1 VRIPCQDSR
10 RVADPDNDPSEA
22 RPGATA
28 SEPPPGAEPPDD
40 DAPVPKL
47 GRGRHRGKW
56 SYYFPPQQVISLFAL
71 IIGLIAV
78 LALRDSCSRGA
89 GNFLKAFDAP
99 PDAGAAAVPRP

>member
-1 VRIPCQDSR
+1 
-10 RVADPDNDPSEA
+10 VADAENKSPPSA
-22 RPGATA
+22 DAGQATA
-28 SEPPPGAEPPDD
+28 PAPDAEAQRKDAVDD
-40 DAPVPKL
+40 DAPVPRL
-47 GRGRHRGKW
+47 GRGRRRGKL

-99 PDAGAAAVPRP
+99 PDGGAAVVPRPPSP

>member
-1 VRIPCQDSR
+1 
-10 RVADPDNDPSEA
+10 VADPDNDPSDA

-28 SEPPPGAEPPDD
+28 SEAPPHVDD
-40 DAPVPKL
+40 DAPVPRI

-99 PDAGAAAVPRP
+99 PDAGAAPVPRP